1 MPPCAN
7 SLSSGGKSG
16 KGYGSS
22 GGSGYPFTG
31 VSGSDIVPLTMAQLS
46 AEVDGAVEEAVEKMV
61 NIGELNVFEG
71 EVNVYRYGDDGEADV
86 VNIVA
91 SEGLN

>member
-1 MPPCAN
+1 M
-7 SLSSGGKSG
+7 
-16 KGYGSS
+16 
-22 GGSGYPFTG
+22 
-31 VSGSDIVPLTMAQLS
+31 PLTMAQLS
-46 AEVDGAVEEAVEKMV
+46 AEVEEAVEQMV
-61 NIGELNVFEG
+61 NTGELDVFEG